1 MRSKQWVLFALLSLA
16 WGASFL
22 FIKLALVELS
32 PLMIGFVRLVIAS
45 ATMWIIAVATGRRP
59 RFGRKTWL
67 TLAAMGLFN
76 NSLAFVLIPWGE
88 QYIPSSLAAILNS
101 TVPLFTIVLAHFF
114 VSDERLTNRRVGGLV
129 IGFSGVVVLMAP
141 QTAGKTSDLGNLDSL
156 LIRGEYVYGA
166 VASVCYAIATVI
178 GRRNLR
184 GEQPVLTSATQVSF
198 GALWLLPLVLL
209 SGGLPTLAGVSPF
222 IWASMLWLGAVGS
235 GLAYL
240 LYFMLLREVGAT
252 QVVVVTYVLPFIGVT
267 LGVLLLNE
275 PLTWSMIAGLGLI
288 LAGLIAIN
296 GVPGRRVKPQPAA
309 S

>member
-1 MRSKQWVLFALLSLA
+1 MRSRQWLLFVLLSLA

-22 FIKLALVELS
+22 FIKLALDELS

-45 ATMWIIAVATGRRP
+45 LTMWIIAVATHRRP
-59 RFGRKTWL
+59 RFGRRTWL
-67 TLAAMGLFN
+67 SLAAMGLFN

-88 QYIPSSLAAILNS
+88 QYISSSLAAILNS
-101 TVPLFTIVLAHFF
+101 TVPLFTIVLAHF
-114 VSDERLTNRRVGGLV
+114 VVADERLSNRRVAGLV

-141 QTAGKTSDLGNLDSL
+141 QGAGSGSDLGNLDSL
-156 LIRGEYVYGA
+156 LGSLAIV

-184 GEQPVLTSATQVSF
+184 GEQPVLTSATQLTF
-198 GALWLLPLVLL
+198 GALWLLPVVLL
-209 SGGLPTLAGVSPF
+209 SGDLLTLSGVSTF
-222 IWASMLWLGAVGS
+222 TWLSMLWLGAVGS

-240 LYFMLLREVGAT
+240 IYFTLLREVGAT
-252 QVVVVTYVLPFIGVT
+252 QVVVVTYVLPFIGVA
-267 LGVLLLNE
+267 LGVLLLSE

-296 GVPGRRVKPQPAA
+296 GVPGRRVRPQPSAA
-309 S
+309 G

>member
-1 MRSKQWVLFALLSLA
+1 MRSRQWLLFILLSLA

-22 FIKLALVELS
+22 FIKLALNDLS

-45 ATMWIIAVATGRRP
+45 ATMWIIAVATHRRP
-59 RFGRKTWL
+59 RFGRRTWL

-88 QYIPSSLAAILNS
+88 QYISSSLAAILNS
-101 TVPLFTIVLAHFF
+101 TVPLFTIVLAHFV
-114 VSDERLTNRRVGGLV
+114 VSDERLNNRRVGGLV

-141 QTAGKTSDLGNLDSL
+141 KGAASVSDLGNLDSL
-156 LIRGEYVYGA
+156 LGSLAVV
-166 VASVCYAIATVI
+166 VASICYAIATVI

-184 GEQPVLTSATQVSF
+184 GEQPVLTSATQLTF
-198 GALWLLPLVLL
+198 GALWLLPVALL
-209 SGGLPTLAGVSPF
+209 SGDLLTLPDVSTF
-222 IWASMLWLGAVGS
+222 TWLSMLWLGAVGS

-240 LYFMLLREVGAT
+240 IYFTLLREVGAT
-252 QVVVVTYVLPFIGVT
+252 QVVVVTYVLPFIGVA

-275 PLTWSMIAGLGLI
+275 PLTWSMIAGLVLI

-296 GVPGRRVKPQPAA
+296 GVPGRRAKPQPSAA

>member
-1 MRSKQWVLFALLSLA
+1 MRSKQWVLFGLLSLA

-156 LIRGEYVYGA
+156 LGSLAIV

>member
-32 PLMIGFVRLVIAS
+32 PLMIGFMRLVIAS
-45 ATMWIIAVATGRRP
+45 ATMWIIAAATGRRP

-114 VSDERLTNRRVGGLV
+114 VADERLTNRRVGGLV

-141 QTAGKTSDLGNLDSL
+141 QSAGSGSDLGNLDSL
-156 LIRGEYVYGA
+156 LGSLAIV

-209 SGGLPTLAGVSPF
+209 SGGLPTLASVSPF

-252 QVVVVTYVLPFIGVT
+252 QVVVVTYVLPFIGVA
-267 LGVLLLNE
+267 LGVILLNE

-296 GVPGRRVKPQPAA
+296 GVPGRRATSQPAA